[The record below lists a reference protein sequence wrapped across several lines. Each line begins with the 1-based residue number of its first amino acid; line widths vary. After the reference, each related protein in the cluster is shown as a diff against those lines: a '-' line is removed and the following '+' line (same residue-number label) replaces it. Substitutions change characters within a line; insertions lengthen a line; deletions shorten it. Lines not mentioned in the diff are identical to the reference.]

1 MKPRRTYREL
11 KRIRTF
17 EGRFHYLRLSG
28 FVGEATFGF
37 DRYLNQML
45 YRSRKW
51 RTLRDEIILRDNGC
65 DLGVEGYEVYDLIV
79 VHHMNPL
86 TVEDIELG
94 SERVFDPEELI
105 CTSHLTHMAIHY
117 SDEKLLPKPLFER
130 RPGDTTL
137 W

>member
-11 KRIRTF
+11 KRIKTF
-17 EGRFHYLRLSG
+17 KGRFYYLRLSG

-45 YRSRKW
+45 YQSRKW

-65 DLGVEGYEVYDLIV
+65 DLGIEGYEVYDRIV
-79 VHHMNPL
+79 IHHMNPL

-94 SERVFDPEELI
+94 NERVFNPEELI

-117 SDEKLLPKPLFER
+117 SDEKLLPKPLLER